1 MLILKHFNKKL
12 VALSKVLSFVLFL
25 MLFPVYLLD
34 VLRSYSNHKT
44 KNTYVKKILLVD
56 LHLIGDVVML
66 TPLLLEI
73 KKIYTNASITLLC
86 GDWAEQVL
94 LNNPGLID
102 CYCIYNAPWVVKDRR
117 KHGWYDLVKK
127 ILFLR
132 KQGFDLA
139 IDARGDFRNIAIMR
153 FSCTERRAG
162 FTFSGGGWLLSDK
175 IDDSGYLD
183 HIVSHH
189 HKIALYLG
197 SNISVTKFIPSLWLS
212 SSEANYKSNHAGFI
226 AVHLGA
232 STPLRVLSLERA
244 TELIVY
250 LLSITNKKLI
260 LCCSNEIKDLMDGIA
275 IIPQVNDNVRVKMFK
290 GDLREFMVEI
300 ASSSLYIGMDSSGA
314 HIAAAFNV
322 PSIVIFGPALPE
334 TCHPIGG
341 DVHIV
346 SLDKKL
352 DCRPCNQKNC
362 INDKYQECYN
372 LLDFEKTLGGKVKL
386 L

>member
-1 MLILKHFNKKL
+1 M
-12 VALSKVLSFVLFL
+12 ALSKVLSFVLFL

-175 IDDSGYLD
+175 IDDSGNLD

-244 TELIVY
+244 TELKENDGYIIDSLGWGYYVEKNY
-250 LLSITNKKLI
+250 INAEKFLQRAVELLPFDPIINDHYGDALWMLNKDIQARYIWSSILEMKDAEQQLKDNVEKKLI
-260 LCCSNEIKDLMDGIA
+260 FGIKRQL
-275 IIPQVNDNVRVKMFK
+275 
-290 GDLREFMVEI
+290 
-300 ASSSLYIGMDSSGA
+300 
-314 HIAAAFNV
+314 
-322 PSIVIFGPALPE
+322 
-334 TCHPIGG
+334 
-341 DVHIV
+341 
-346 SLDKKL
+346 
-352 DCRPCNQKNC
+352 
-362 INDKYQECYN
+362 
-372 LLDFEKTLGGKVKL
+372 
-386 L
+386 